1 MSTIGRLFRVTVF
14 GESNGKMIGVVIDSP
29 PPNMTLDIN
38 KVQHQLRRK
47 RSGQGGTDVGKEVD
61 AIEIVSG
68 TEEGVT
74 LGTPLTITINNPE
87 YCNTRSR
94 EHGDHTRETMGRV
107 IAGGVAD
114 QILAWYDVRVVA
126 FVEQVGD
133 IRVGQIPHD
142 VTRGMVDGSIVR
154 CPDKEAA
161 LRMGELIYELKERG
175 ESIGGVIGCV
185 ILNCPKYLGGS
196 AFDGLKASLAH
207 AIMSIPA
214 VNGFGVES
222 SFHSAKALRSQHPA
236 MEP

>member
-154 CPDKEAA
+154 CPDKEA
-161 LRMGELIYELKERG
+161 LK
-175 ESIGGVIGCV
+175 
-185 ILNCPKYLGGS
+185 S
-196 AFDGLKASLAH
+196 A
-207 AIMSIPA
+207 
-214 VNGFGVES
+214 GVEV
-222 SFHSAKALRSQHPA
+222 AETITKIGEA
-236 MEP
+236 MKISMGVS